1 MRVVTLKKISSI
13 IVFFHIR
20 VTETFRLKVKRAE
33 ITRWKPK
40 NTLLE
45 VCRIYRFLWKK
56 KKKKTPFTVLR
67 RIEMSIENSQ

>member
-56 KKKKTPFTVLR
+56 KKKKNAVHGTTTNR
-67 RIEMSIENSQ
+67 NEHRK